1 VLGELEIMKRIAVP
15 LACALLFA
23 PIAACSGDTAKE
35 AKKEARADSLK
46 PGEYEVTDK
55 VEELRSIDN
64 TTPAT
69 AFKAAAAGEA
79 SPTSRICVGKD
90 GAIDPTV
97 FAEAGDKCAATGSYM
112 HGGRLSY
119 QFNCTRAGKG
129 GLGQLVDGKFTA
141 DSFEASVSTSTY
153 FSGPGDYALS
163 RTLTGKRV
171 GECPAAP
178 PAAAQ

>member
-1 VLGELEIMKRIAVP
+1 MQMRTIVLGIA
-15 LACALLFA
+15 AAGLLT
-23 PIAACSGDTAKE
+23 ACSGDTAKQ
-35 AKKEARADSLK
+35 AKKEARADALK
-46 PGEYEVTDK
+46 AGEYEVTDK

-64 TTPAT
+64 STPAT
-69 AFKAAAAGEA
+69 SVKAAAAGEA

-90 GAIDPTV
+90 GAIDPKI
-97 FAEAGDKCAATGSYM
+97 FAEAGDKCAPTGSYM
-112 HGGRLSY
+112 RGGRISY

-129 GLGQLVDGKFTA
+129 GLSQLVDGKFTA
-141 DSFEASVSTSTY
+141 DSFEVSVSTSTY
-153 FSGPGDYALS
+153 FSGPGDYALN

>member
-1 VLGELEIMKRIAVP
+1 MRTIVLGFA
-15 LACALLFA
+15 AAGLL
-23 PIAACSGDTAKE
+23 AACSDDTARQ
-35 AKKEARADSLK
+35 AKKEAKADALQ

-55 VEELRSIDN
+55 VDDLRSTDN

-69 AFKAAAAGEA
+69 AMKVAAAGEA

-90 GAIDPTV
+90 GAIDPKV
-97 FAEAGDKCAATGSYM
+97 FAEAGDQCSPTGSYM
-112 HGGRLSY
+112 RGGRLSY
-119 QFNCTRAGKG
+119 QFSCTRAGKG

-153 FSGPGDYALS
+153 FGGPGDYALS

-171 GECPAAP
+171 GDCP
-178 PAAAQ
+178 PAQPEAAQ

>member
-1 VLGELEIMKRIAVP
+1 MRTIVLG
-15 LACALLFA
+15 LAAAGLL
-23 PIAACSGDTAKE
+23 AACSGDVAEEPKKE
-35 AKKEARADSLK
+35 AKADALQ

-55 VEELRSIDN
+55 VDELRSTDT

-69 AFKAAAAGEA
+69 ALKVAAAGEA
-79 SPTSRICVGKD
+79 SPTKRICVGAD
-90 GAIDPTV
+90 GAIDPKI

-112 HGGRLSY
+112 RGGRLSY

-141 DSFEASVSTSTY
+141 DSFEASVNTSTY
-153 FSGPGDYALS
+153 FSGSGDYALS

-171 GECPAAP
+171 GDCPAAQP
-178 PAAAQ
+178 EAAQ

>member
-1 VLGELEIMKRIAVP
+1 MRTIVLGIA
-15 LACALLFA
+15 AAGLL
-23 PIAACSGDTAKE
+23 AACSGDAAKQ
-35 AKKEARADSLK
+35 AKKEAKVDALK
-46 PGEYEVTDK
+46 PGAYEVTDK
-55 VEELRSIDN
+55 VEELRSTDN
-64 TTPAT
+64 STPAT
-69 AFKAAAAGEA
+69 AMMAAAAGEA

-112 HGGRLSY
+112 RGGRLSY

-129 GLGQLVDGKFTA
+129 GLSQLVDGKFKA
-141 DSFEASVSTSTY
+141 DSFEVSVSTSTY
-153 FSGPGDYALS
+153 FSGPGDYALN

-178 PAAAQ
+178 PAGAQ

>member
-1 VLGELEIMKRIAVP
+1 MRTMVLGFA
-15 LACALLFA
+15 AAGLL
-23 PIAACSGDTAKE
+23 AACSGDTVKEPKQE
-35 AKKEARADSLK
+35 AKADALQ

-55 VEELRSIDN
+55 VDELRSIDN
-64 TTPAT
+64 STPAT
-69 AFKAAAAGEA
+69 AVKAAAAGEV

-90 GAIDPTV
+90 GAIDPKV
-97 FAEAGDKCAATGSYM
+97 FAEAGDKCSATGSYLR
-112 HGGRLSY
+112 GGRLSY

-141 DSFEASVSTSTY
+141 DSFEASVSTSTF
-153 FSGPGDYALS
+153 FSGAGDYELK

-178 PAAAQ
+178 PAPQ